1 MANNVSHPEPAQAA
15 DFPALVERAK
25 AGDKDAMTALYET
38 SCKDVFRTIRAMV
51 RTEDEALDIEQDTY
65 VQAFTHLDQLKEA
78 EKFRAWIR
86 SVAVNQTRLALRRQ
100 SPILFTELVSNDEE
114 DDPLPAIAEQAD
126 LSPDASPELAR
137 ERRECAAYVQEIL
150 NELTPGQRMLVGMY
164 YYDQLPMRQIAEE
177 LEINLGTVKSQ
188 LSKTRKKI
196 ESAVLRLEARGVKL
210 YGLTPLPFL
219 FALLKRVT
227 PAEPVERRTLNAT
240 LSAATHAAEPVAVH
254 VGRGFFETVAGRL
267 ILGVIVAG
275 VIGGGAFGYRWLNEH
290 RSQKQDPTLP
300 TDEEQLLVIPT
311 APTAPEERVS
321 DVWGSDLDTEE
332 DLVTEPEPTEPP
344 TEPTEPEP
352 TAPEPSEPQP
362 TDPKPADPKPSD
374 PQPSEPQPTD
384 PEPTDPQPTDPEPSE
399 LPTENEDLDVGGC
412 GADLIWTYDKT
423 SGVLT
428 ITGSGEM
435 LDYDSRIPWQPYR
448 ETLTEVVFP
457 SGLTHVGACAF
468 HDCTALKSVVL
479 PDGVEQLSFGVF
491 YGCTGLERVVLPAR
505 MTKIEDR
512 AFLGCSSLEELPLPN
527 GLTQIGEEAF
537 YKCSSLKE
545 LPLPDRLTQI
555 GDFAFGKCAAL
566 TRVKLPESLTEL
578 GTGAFYGCAALTEI
592 VLPSKLSSVPDH
604 AFGSCSSLSQL
615 AFPAGLTSIGKS
627 AFSCCY
633 GLQSVTLPESLQSI
647 ADHAFWGCSNLKSV
661 TLPES
666 LRSIED
672 HAFGGCNLE
681 SISFPASLNRI
692 GASAF
697 DGCDALRAVRF
708 SEGLTSIGADA
719 FLCCSALNSV
729 TIPSSVTEIGAHAL
743 GYLGNG
749 TEEYV
754 KLSDFTIYGAAGS
767 AAQAY
772 AEENGFPFITK

>member
-51 RTEDEALDIEQDTY
+51 RTEDEALDIQQDTY

-126 LSPDASPELAR
+126 LSPDASPELAM

-219 FALLKRVT
+219 FALLKRIT

-240 LSAATHAAEPVAVH
+240 LSAATHAAEPVAVQ

-300 TDEEQLLVIPT
+300 TDEEQLLVVPT

-332 DLVTEPEPTEPP
+332 DLVTEPETTEPP

-352 TAPEPSEPQP
+352 SEPQP
-362 TDPKPADPKPSD
+362 ADPKPADPKPTD
-374 PQPSEPQPTD
+374 PQPTDPEPSDPQPTD

-399 LPTENEDLDVGGC
+399 IPTENENLDVGGC

-435 LDYDSRIPWQPYR
+435 LDYNSYGASRVPWQPYR

-457 SGLTHVGACAF
+457 SGLTHVGAGAF
-468 HDCTALKSVVL
+468 RDCTALKSVVL
-479 PDGVEQLSFGVF
+479 PDGVEQLSNSVF
-491 YGCTGLERVVLPAR
+491 ANCAKLEHVVLPAR
-505 MTKIEDR
+505 MTKIGIG
-512 AFLGCSSLEELPLPN
+512 AFG
-527 GLTQIGEEAF
+527 G
-537 YKCSSLKE
+537 CSSLKE
-545 LPLPDRLTQI
+545 ISLPNQLTQI
-555 GDFAFGKCAAL
+555 GDSAFQDCAAL
-566 TRVKLPESLTEL
+566 SKVILPDGLTQLGNEL
-578 GTGAFYGCAALTEI
+578 FSDCRALTEV
-592 VLPSKLSSVPDH
+592 VLPKNLSRLPNGM
-604 AFGSCSSLSQL
+604 FRRCYSLPQVT
-615 AFPAGLTSIGKS
+615 FPAGLTAIGDE
-627 AFSCCY
+627 AFGSCT
-633 GLQSVTLPESLQSI
+633 GLQSVDLPEGLRAI
-647 ADHAFWGCSNLKSV
+647 GDRAFWNCDGLKSLA
-661 TLPES
+661 LPT
-666 LRSIED
+666 
-672 HAFGGCNLE
+672 GLE
-681 SISFPASLNRI
+681 RI

-697 DGCDALRAVRF
+697 YDCRNLTSVSLPDGLV
-708 SEGLTSIGADA
+708 SIGADA
-719 FLCCSALNSV
+719 FLRCSALTSV
-729 TIPSSVTEIGAHAL
+729 EIPSSVTAIGAHAL
-743 GYLGNG
+743 GYDVLFLDDG
-749 TEEYV
+749 TEENV